1 VRPVAVPGRTRER
14 WARLLLG
21 LVGLLAAA
29 TLAAATPPAAPA
41 DAPPPAAVTTGR
53 WVHALAAYAA
63 PKYPPGF
70 DHFDYVDPDA
80 PKGGVLRLRNPDRRS
95 SFDKFNPFTVK
106 GVAPAGVP
114 IFMLESLATGSM
126 DEPQAIYG
134 LLAESIYVA
143 PDLSSVSY
151 RLRPEAR
158 FSNGDPVTPED
169 VVHSFRL
176 LTSKLA
182 SPTYQ
187 VAFADIAQVV
197 AVDARTVRFD
207 LKSHTVDT
215 VFLTADLPV
224 LSHRWGNGK
233 ALDQIVLE
241 PPIATGPYLI
251 DRYEIPRRIEFRR
264 NPDYWARDLPVRRG
278 MFNFDRVVYRF
289 YQDST
294 IAREAFKAGEFD
306 ILKEYSARAWVRQ
319 HRGAKWRDGRIVKN
333 PFPVATGQGLQ
344 SIILNLRRP
353 KFQDIRVREALILAW
368 DFETYNKYHT
378 FKRANSLFNN
388 SNFAAAGEPSP
399 AELALLE
406 PFRAELP
413 PRVFGPAYRAPRTDT
428 DPNAL
433 RANLRRARDLLAA
446 AGWKVAADG
455 KLRNAAGEAFEFEYL
470 EPSQIGRNAE
480 WQHNLEK
487 LGITLTER
495 LVDFA
500 LFRRRL
506 ENYDFDAITI
516 AGGQFTLPSAKDL
529 EATLGSA
536 SADEPGGNNFR
547 GVKSRAVDR
556 LIAVLGQARTMD
568 ELRTA
573 ARALDRVVMWN
584 QWQVPQLY
592 LAAEQASYWNRFG
605 LPKVQAK
612 YFEIDTASSEPPW
625 PLMTWWDKSVD
636 KRN

>member
-1 VRPVAVPGRTRER
+1 M
-14 WARLLLG
+14 LG
-21 LVGLLAAA
+21 LVGAIAAA
-29 TLAAATPPAAPA
+29 FAIAPAHAQPAAP
-41 DAPPPAAVTTGR
+41 VTTGV
-53 WVHALAAYAA
+53 WVHALAAYAQ

-70 DHFDYVDPDA
+70 DHFDYVDPAA

-106 GVAPAGVP
+106 GVSPAGVP
-114 IFMLESLATGSM
+114 IFMFETLATASM
-126 DEPQAIYG
+126 DEPQTVYG

-143 PDLSSVSY
+143 PDLASVSY

-158 FSNGDPVTPED
+158 FSNGDAVTAQD
-169 VVHSFRL
+169 VVHSFDL

-182 SPTYQ
+182 SPSYQ
-187 VAFADIAQVV
+187 VAFADIARAVT
-197 AVDARTVRFD
+197 VDARTVRFD
-207 LKSHTVDT
+207 LRAHTIDA
-215 VFLTADLPV
+215 VFATAGVPV
-224 LSHRWGNGK
+224 VSHRWGAGK
-233 ALDQIVLE
+233 PLDRIVLE
-241 PPIATGPYLI
+241 APIATGPYLI
-251 DRYEIPRRIEFRR
+251 DGYEIPRRIEFRR
-264 NPDYWARDLPVRRG
+264 NPQYWARDLPVRRG

-306 ILKEYSARAWVRQ
+306 IFTEYSARAWARQ
-319 HRGAKWRDGRIVKN
+319 HQGPKWRDGRIVKKS
-333 PFPVATGQGLQ
+333 FPVATGQGLQ

-378 FKRANSLFNN
+378 FTRANSLFNN
-388 SNFAAAGEPSP
+388 TDFAAEGEPSA

-433 RANLRRARDLLAA
+433 RANLLRARDLLAA

-470 EPSQIGRNAE
+470 EPSQLGRNSE
-480 WQHNLEK
+480 WQHNLDK

-495 LVDFA
+495 QVDFA
-500 LFRRRL
+500 LFGRRL
-506 ENYDFDAITI
+506 ERYDFDTITI
-516 AGGQFTLPSAKDL
+516 AGGQFTLPSAADL
-529 EATLGSA
+529 DAMLGSRT
-536 SADEPGGNNFR
+536 ADEPGGNNFR
-547 GVKSRAVDR
+547 GVRSRAVDH

-584 QWQVPQLY
+584 LWQVPELY
-592 LAAEQASYWNRFG
+592 LAALQASYWNRFG
-605 LPKVQAK
+605 LPAVQAK
-612 YFEIDTASSEPPW
+612 YFEIDTAFSQQPW
-625 PLMTWWDKSVD
+625 PLMTWWDQSLD
-636 KRN
+636 RRH